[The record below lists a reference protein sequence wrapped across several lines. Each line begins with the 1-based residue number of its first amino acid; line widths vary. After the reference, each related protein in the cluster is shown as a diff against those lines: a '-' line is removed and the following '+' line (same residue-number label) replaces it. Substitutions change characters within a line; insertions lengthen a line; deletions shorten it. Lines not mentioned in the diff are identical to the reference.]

1 MLVFRKNYLGKISIH
16 FIMYSLTILV
26 RKRNNAGCKM
36 DYLSIFSKNMMNFAL
51 KWLPRELK
59 KLAQG
64 QIYYLE
70 SWFLVHS
77 FLISIRTDLAYS
89 SYEFF
94 FSFCVTSWNMSKKQ
108 GVPKNVFWRDV
119 LGKSK
124 FPKNDW
130 YVFLVK
136 FD

>member
-1 MLVFRKNYLGKISIH
+1 M
-16 FIMYSLTILV
+16 TILV

-51 KWLPRELK
+51 KLLPRELK

-89 SYEFF
+89 SYDF
-94 FSFCVTSWNMSKKQ
+94 
-108 GVPKNVFWRDV
+108 
-119 LGKSK
+119 
-124 FPKNDW
+124 
-130 YVFLVK
+130 FLVFVLDHDIGQK
-136 FD
+136 YRVSQNT